1 MPPRTTQRPR
11 ILGRR
16 PVLRPRPP
24 AHGVGRAKQRDRVGA
39 GRGRDMRGAG
49 VGPDEEPVRRTSS
62 ALSPNVRR
70 PTRFS
75 TSPPASA
82 ATCIL
87 ALAVRRAA
95 RQRDREAARAASRS
109 SRPSRRAAIACNG
122 TSDTD
127 AGRPAACRR
136 GSPAIRPATRR
147 SARRAGSSPM
157 PGATTRTPARCR
169 SRGERQRADHRMR
182 GFVVI
187 DRDPVQHHPRE
198 PRHAVRID
206 EADPLAAREP
216 AVEARPVGAQRTRD
230 RSDATSTARRAAAR
244 GNPRVA
250 RRRSRAARP
259 DCARARL
266 RCRET
271 PACRSA
277 LQASGP
283 SANGRAAS
291 SAAHRRYGARGNE
304 DGSGRAA
311 EENRATAGV
320 SGWLNKAGNVQ
331 DFAAAG
337 ATGRIGRAVSLMR
350 PRSRGAARQA
360 HPCAGGVRGA
370 LRYPRRYEAMVMIT
384 GAAAAAAG

>member
-1 MPPRTTQRPR
+1 MQSRRIDDGFGRPG
-11 ILGRR
+11 IQPEHLGRR
-16 PVLRPRPP
+16 GFHALRTEIDEAVAAAVDLALAALVPARQSPSCSSHTFPCRPEPRSGHGFSIAGQCCGHGPSARGRTGQTARSCRCRSRPRHAWRRCRADEEPCAPHEFGAFAERQATDQGSVHRRPLRPRPAP
-24 AHGVGRAKQRDRVGA
+24 HTRARCPPG
-39 GRGRDMRGAG
+39 
-49 VGPDEEPVRRTSS
+49 
-62 ALSPNVRR
+62 R
-70 PTRFS
+70 PT
-75 TSPPASA
+75 
-82 ATCIL
+82 
-87 ALAVRRAA
+87 A
-95 RQRDREAARAASRS
+95 RPRSRARAASRS

-147 SARRAGSSPM
+147 SARAAPDRRRCRARRP
-157 PGATTRTPARCR
+157 RTPARCR

-216 AVEARPVGAQRTRD
+216 AVEARPVGSAPRTRD

-291 SAAHRRYGARGNE
+291 SAAHRRYGA
-304 DGSGRAA
+304 
-311 EENRATAGV
+311 
-320 SGWLNKAGNVQ
+320 
-331 DFAAAG
+331 
-337 ATGRIGRAVSLMR
+337 
-350 PRSRGAARQA
+350 ARQRGWFW
-360 HPCAGGVRGA
+360 AGGQKKTG
-370 LRYPRRYEAMVMIT
+370 PRRVCL
-384 GAAAAAAG
+384 AG